1 MNTLL
6 SIVIPRYR
14 ETEKELFPLLSSIHG
29 QVGIDHSVLEV
40 IVATDGKEN
49 APLEKEFFGLFDF
62 PATQVTLE
70 TNSGPGAARQ
80 AGLDAASGK
89 YYSIRC
95 RPCKLFLAGRD
106 PGQPR
111 RLCLS

>member
-40 IVATDGKEN
+40 I
-49 APLEKEFFGLFDF
+49 
-62 PATQVTLE
+62 
-70 TNSGPGAARQ
+70 
-80 AGLDAASGK
+80 
-89 YYSIRC
+89 
-95 RPCKLFLAGRD
+95 
-106 PGQPR
+106 
-111 RLCLS
+111 